1 MMFVSSGS
9 WGSGDWDRSQRR
21 TQKAQLRAS
30 TVSYVSSPWEW
41 CRSQGLCVQGTVSPN
56 GGVSVFARTGPPA
69 GSLCRTT
76 PISRIRLPG
85 QPASPAVL
93 GTCRTT
99 ATWRRPG
106 GLISQPELH
115 ADVEAAGVGKTV
127 LGPNPLS
134 DLGVSLH
141 GLCHSRAPG
150 LPLPLLPAAPRE
162 QGEERCELWPTSHN
176 GSCRDLRW
184 GQSPTRVRLAL
195 STTVGPSQPDNHVR
209 VPV

>member
-1 MMFVSSGS
+1 MYLPDPGARGIGTGPRGVPRKLSYGRQPLAMCRVP
-9 WGSGDWDRSQRR
+9 GSGAGL
-21 TQKAQLRAS
+21 K
-30 TVSYVSSPWEW
+30 VSACGALSP
-41 CRSQGLCVQGTVSPN
+41 LMAVLP
-56 GGVSVFARTGPPA
+56 VFARTGPPA
-69 GSLCRTT
+69 GSLCRTA

-93 GTCRTT
+93 GTCRTA

-141 GLCHSRAPG
+141 GLCHSRSPG

-176 GSCRDLRW
+176 GSCRDL
-184 GQSPTRVRLAL
+184 
-195 STTVGPSQPDNHVR
+195 
-209 VPV
+209 